1 MIWYIVSHYWAPT
14 FKINQ
19 IYLDLLET
27 DSQCFRKCSVGVSS
41 LMGWIKFLV
50 DVGGAEALVSKH
62 VCM

>member
-1 MIWYIVSHYWAPT
+1 MV
-14 FKINQ
+14 
-19 IYLDLLET
+19 
-27 DSQCFRKCSVGVSS
+27 VSS